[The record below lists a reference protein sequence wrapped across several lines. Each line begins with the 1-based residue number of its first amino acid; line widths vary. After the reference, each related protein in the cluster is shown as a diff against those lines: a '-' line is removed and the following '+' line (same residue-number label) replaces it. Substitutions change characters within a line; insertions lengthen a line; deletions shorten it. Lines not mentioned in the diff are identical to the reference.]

1 MEADCLEYQ
10 RVTHIRV
17 SMGNRLCTLGFL
29 GDQGT
34 PFPYKS
40 HMLKRL
46 PLIPRIQWVA
56 WRTVPVTGA
65 GAGAE
70 AVPHGQ
76 CTIPVATRWHVLPI
90 PVHVGDRQAPETYRF
105 RCNQGQKGSV
115 MHRFRGYRG
124 KLDAKKY
131 QVPPRFPGLRGC
143 TRPIVNSWVKF
154 FPWGTGGGS
163 TLLGMSSKI
172 DMRPFHGRDILLVC
186 FSLVWSAPHSL
197 YVKQNRH
204 AAIPRGTYRPRRR
217 AYPSGGQL

>member
-17 SMGNRLCTLGFL
+17 SMGNRLCTHGFH

-40 HMLKRL
+40 FMLKRL
-46 PLIPRIQWVA
+46 PLIPGIQWVA

-65 GAGAE
+65 RQ
-70 AVPHGQ
+70 VRGQ
-76 CTIPVATRWHVLPI
+76 FRT
-90 PVHVGDRQAPETYRF
+90 GNAPFPLQYGGLSYRF
-105 RCNQGQKGSV
+105 RYMWEIGRPPGYTVPGAKQGQKGSV
-115 MHRFRGYRG
+115 MHRFRGHRG

-154 FPWGTGGGS
+154 FPWGTGEGVPFWACQAKSMRGRSTSGAGSMRRVHGHGRFAGCVGSGGS
-163 TLLGMSSKI
+163 T
-172 DMRPFHGRDILLVC
+172 
-186 FSLVWSAPHSL
+186 
-197 YVKQNRH
+197 
-204 AAIPRGTYRPRRR
+204 
-217 AYPSGGQL
+217 